1 MNTEEESGVTEPGFS
16 RAEEGLHLRY
26 RYGAVKWE
34 EVLLQEWREIK
45 GPQRTCGLWG
55 DLVLFMYIYF
65 RAEETSA
72 ESFSAAGNG
81 RAREGEER
89 TMHWSGIVV
98 NCDAKHQAPEE
109 VGGCHLEAAE

>member
-1 MNTEEESGVTEPGFS
+1 MWVVG
-16 RAEEGLHLRY
+16 
-26 RYGAVKWE
+26 
-34 EVLLQEWREIK
+34 
-45 GPQRTCGLWG
+45 G

-72 ESFSAAGNG
+72 RFSVGTEG
-81 RAREGEER
+81 AREGEER
-89 TMHWSGIVV
+89 TMHWSGVV